1 MELFSRR
8 RNPGRAAAIKRW
20 VAARLGLDEADIVT
34 VAELACHEP
43 GCPPVETV
51 IAVHGADGGRR
62 DWRIHKSLADITAE
76 DVAALVSMPPQPG
89 SWST

>member
-1 MELFSRR
+1 MQLFSRR
-8 RNPGRAAAIKRW
+8 RNPGRAADIKTW
-20 VAARLGLDEADIVT
+20 VAARFGLGEADLVT

-62 DWRIHKSLADITAE
+62 DWRIHKPLAEIAEADVLSLASGD
-76 DVAALVSMPPQPG
+76 
-89 SWST
+89 